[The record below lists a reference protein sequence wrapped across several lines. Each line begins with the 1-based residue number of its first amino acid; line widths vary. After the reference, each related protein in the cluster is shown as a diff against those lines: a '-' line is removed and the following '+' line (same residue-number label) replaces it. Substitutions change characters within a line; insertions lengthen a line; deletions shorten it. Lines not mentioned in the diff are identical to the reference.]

1 MNDKSIRKMKL
12 RNRNGLTVLFGIV
25 FVILLFSCTTS
36 TFATSSNAVRLLRQM
51 VIMIVIST
59 GMTFVVA
66 TGEMDISVGAI
77 YNLVVNSMAL
87 MILHL
92 DLSPWICALFG
103 LGIGIL
109 CGILNGLIEA
119 ALGLPSI
126 IITLGTSYIFKGLTL
141 VLTGG
146 YSVGNLGKSTFFNFG
161 IGSFC
166 GINNTVYVA
175 LVIVILSA
183 LWLKHSALC
192 RDFLAIGSN
201 LNASRYTG
209 VPVNKR
215 KLQNEAIMGLFAGMA
230 GILSL
235 AFMASATSE
244 GGSGYEMLAITAVV
258 AGGGSTDGGTASVWG
273 TLGGIALI
281 MIIKNGLM
289 LMGISSA
296 YQEATEGLLLVLA
309 IALQKL
315 MARKTTR

>member
-1 MNDKSIRKMKL
+1 MKRLQNKS
-12 RNRNGLTVLFGIV
+12 GLTVLIGIALV
-25 FVILLFSCTTS
+25 CILFSCTTK
-36 TFATSSNAVRLLRQM
+36 TFATSANIIRLMRQM

-92 DLSPWICALFG
+92 GISPWICAVIG

-109 CGILNGLIEA
+109 CGVLNGLIEA

-126 IITLGTSYIFKGLTL
+126 IITLGTSYVYKGLTL

-146 YSVGNLGKSTFFNFG
+146 YSVGNLGKSSFFDFG
-161 IGSFC
+161 IGSLF
-166 GINNTVYVA
+166 GINNTVFVA
-175 LVIVILSA
+175 LAIVILSA

-192 RDFLAIGSN
+192 REFLAIGSN

-215 KLQNEAIMGLFAGMA
+215 KIQNEAIMGGFAGAA

-315 MARKTTR
+315 MARKSAR